1 MDEGPDDEILRVEGF
16 VVDAKGRWN
25 KTSTVLMV
33 AAKPSPPPWKK
44 KLYKVPKNA
53 SWSAMQKK
61 ISFSW
66 QIIRVELP
74 VISF

>member
-33 AAKPSPPPWKK
+33 AAKPSPPPLEKKSYIKYQKMLHDLPCKK
-44 KLYKVPKNA
+44 KSVFHGK
-53 SWSAMQKK
+53 
-61 ISFSW
+61 
-66 QIIRVELP
+66 
-74 VISF
+74 